1 MKVVEQGLYSLLSND
16 ATLSGYAPGGVWRNL
31 APFGV
36 AGVVV
41 TFGQQSSVD
50 TYTFSQRAMV
60 DMLYQV
66 KAIAPGESAAT
77 AWDAGDRID
86 ALLTDGSLT
95 ISSGSVLRVRRQSS
109 ISLTETDGGEMF
121 QHVGGIY
128 AITVQE

>member
-1 MKVVEQGLYSLLSND
+1 VKVVEQGLYSLLSGD
-16 ATLSGYAPGGVWRNL
+16 ATLSGYAPGGVWRNI

-36 AGVVV
+36 DGVVV
-41 TFGQQSSVD
+41 TFGAQSSVD
-50 TYTFSQRAMV
+50 EYTFSLRAMV

-66 KAIAPGESAAT
+66 KAIAPGESAGT
-77 AWDAGDRID
+77 AWDAANRID

-95 ISSGSVLRVRRQSS
+95 ISSGTVLRVRRQSS
-109 ISLTETDGGEMF
+109 ISLTEVDGGEMY